1 MPLGRPKWRHSS
13 TNCMLRSKTCTR
25 LFERSATNRRPCES
39 NASACGPMNSP
50 GRRAHLAVLARRT
63 CRPSCSRTRRS
74 PSCCASVGRGQ
85 CPSATMMSPLGA
97 IAHAVGPMNV
107 SRAGLRDAGLAERQ
121 QHLAVGAE
129 LEQLEPAP
137 LGRGIVLRTDRCRP
151 PRSCRRGPDRI
162 RAPARTCRC
171 RTGDRRRPTR
181 RCAES
186 AAPIGGAATCR
197 PCRPGMMP
205 IAAPGLMS
213 PSRGQFGV
221 IGTGWPSCWS
231 TAG

>member
-1 MPLGRPKWRHSS
+1 MPLGRPKCRHSS

-25 LFERSATNRRPCES
+25 LFERSATNSRPCES

-50 GRRAHLAVLARRT
+50 GPGPILPYCATKRAVGLDPHQPIAILLR
-63 CRPSCSRTRRS
+63 
-74 PSCCASVGRGQ
+74 VGRSRPVPVG
-85 CPSATMMSPLGA
+85 
-97 IAHAVGPMNV
+97 HDDVAVG
-107 SRAGLRDAGLAERQ
+107 RDRARGRTDERLGAGLRDAGLAERQ

-171 RTGDRRRPTR
+171 RTGDRRCPTR

-186 AAPIGGAATCR
+186 AAPIGDAARCR
-197 PCRPGMMP
+197 PCRPG
-205 IAAPGLMS
+205 
-213 PSRGQFGV
+213 
-221 IGTGWPSCWS
+221 
-231 TAG
+231 